1 MMAKNGNGVFLS
13 LKEYFRY
20 LGSIPTSRNLVEG
33 EAVLNAGHIMMCG
46 NLGKSSR
53 VIEIFGLCSQTSA
66 LSSDPH
72 EIEGKIII
80 DDGSAIISAFTC
92 SCKAGLGGST
102 DLKCWWK
109 KKKSEKKS
117 KYRAFPLLETNC
129 LKDKA
134 SPVHK
139 LSSQDEDDIRKF
151 AINKMPSCSIA
162 SHKMKNLNKAPYKM
176 FIPEKCKLV
185 IRNAENSD
193 FLKNFYKFGPQM
205 NFKCPQC
212 IVTYNELA
220 MFDSLNVC
228 IMTETNKALW
238 EQERKFR
245 VTGSRCYDLYTYSK
259 NDWEEKCR
267 SYFYPKQFSSVYTRH
282 GMKYEPLA
290 RDIFE
295 KTTGLSVLKMGL
307 IICRSEPWLA
317 YSADG
322 IIFKNDEPYGLLEIK
337 CPYKAKNTSDVA
349 QCCRYILEENGVH
362 VLKKR
367 HKYFAQVFCD
377 ILDDDDDV
385 IGWKT

>member
-1 MMAKNGNGVFLS
+1 
-13 LKEYFRY
+13 
-20 LGSIPTSRNLVEG
+20 
-33 EAVLNAGHIMMCG
+33 
-46 NLGKSSR
+46 
-53 VIEIFGLCSQTSA
+53 
-66 LSSDPH
+66 
-72 EIEGKIII
+72 
-80 DDGSAIISAFTC
+80 
-92 SCKAGLGGST
+92 
-102 DLKCWWK
+102 
-109 KKKSEKKS
+109 
-117 KYRAFPLLETNC
+117 
-129 LKDKA
+129 
-134 SPVHK
+134 
-139 LSSQDEDDIRKF
+139 
-151 AINKMPSCSIA
+151 MPSSSIA
-162 SHKMKNLNKAPYKM
+162 SHKMKNLNKAPSKM

-212 IVTYNELA
+212 IVTYNELG

-228 IMTETNKALW
+228 MMTETNKALW

-282 GMKYEPLA
+282 GIKYEPLA

-295 KTTGLSVLKMGL
+295 KTTGLPVLKMGL
-307 IICRSEPWLA
+307 IMCRSEPWLA

-337 CPYKAKNTSDVA
+337 CPYKAKNTSDVV

-367 HKYFAQVFCD
+367 HKYFAQVQLGMAILNLKICHFIVFFSSDNTYLD
-377 ILDDDDDV
+377 IRVPFDEEYAHSLLFSLKQKYLDNMLHY
-385 IGWKT
+385 ICSTS